1 MYIQLNEELSNYIKS
16 QRDNESLLNSYRE
29 ELSNYS
35 NNDHSTTVKIRAKIQ
50 DIIIIQNDLQRKI
63 NDAKYRINDLTNNG
77 RVRYYID
84 LLNSMEELNKKYDQI
99 YSQMESV
106 KSEITTKNDKLFEI
120 KNELKDMQD

>member
-1 MYIQLNEELSNYIKS
+1 M
-16 QRDNESLLNSYRE
+16 
-29 ELSNYS
+29 
-35 NNDHSTTVKIRAKIQ
+35 
-50 DIIIIQNDLQRKI
+50 
-63 NDAKYRINDLTNNG
+63 TNNG